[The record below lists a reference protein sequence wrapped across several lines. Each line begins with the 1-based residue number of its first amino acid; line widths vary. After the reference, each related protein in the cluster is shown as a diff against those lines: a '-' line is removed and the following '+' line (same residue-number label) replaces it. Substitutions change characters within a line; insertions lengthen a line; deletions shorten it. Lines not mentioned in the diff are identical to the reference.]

1 MLTALVAIL
10 AFAIDLGYLM
20 VERAQLQRC
29 ADAAAMAAA
38 WELADEG
45 MFKSDP
51 YLTAAISDARNMAR
65 RFAAANDVGGIEPD
79 VDLNTSNYLTG
90 DVVVGH
96 LADWSNPNAVLE
108 TTDPSKFNAVRVHV
122 YRNSTRNGVVPSFF
136 ARVLGVTGFTAEG
149 TATAALSKN
158 ITGFRIPLDEGNINI
173 LPYALDESTWN
184 ALEAGLCDDNW
195 GWDEDTGQ
203 VLQAGDGIQEVNL
216 FPQGT
221 GSPGNRGTVDIGS
234 PNNSTSDIARQILEG
249 VSPAD
254 LAYHGGEIKLDG
266 DGEIE
271 LNGDTGIS
279 AGVKDELASII
290 GEPRIIPIFSTC
302 VGPGNNAT
310 YTIVKWCGVRIVDVK
325 LTGNMNQKRVIVQP
339 CPMVTPGAIYG
350 DIEGGSS
357 LVYTPVTLVQ

>member
-1 MLTALVAIL
+1 MTALVAIL

-20 VERAQLQRC
+20 VERAQLQRS

-45 MFKSDP
+45 MFKSDA
-51 YLTAAISDARNMAR
+51 YLSGAISDARNMAR
-65 RFAAANDVGGIEPD
+65 RFAAANDVGGINPNVE
-79 VDLNTSNYLTG
+79 LNTSNNLAG
-90 DVVVGH
+90 DVVVGY
-96 LADWSNPNAVLE
+96 LADWTNPNAVLD
-108 TTDPSKFNAVRVHV
+108 TTNPSKFNAVQVRV

-136 ARVLGVTGFTAEG
+136 ARVLGVNGFTAEG
-149 TATAALSKN
+149 KATAALSKN
-158 ITGFRIPLDEGNINI
+158 VTGFRVPLDGGNINI
-173 LPYALDESTWN
+173 LPYALDEDTWN

-195 GWDEDTGQ
+195 CWDEDTGQ
-203 VLQAGDGIQEVNL
+203 VSHAGDGIQEVNL
-216 FPQGT
+216 FPQGI

-234 PNNSTSDIARQILEG
+234 SNNSTADIARQILEG

-254 LAYHGGEIKLDG
+254 LAYHGGEIELDG
-266 DGEIE
+266 DGEME

-290 GEPRIIPIFSTC
+290 GEPRIIPIFNSC
-302 VGPGNNAT
+302 VGPGNNAI

-325 LTGNMNQKRVIVQP
+325 LTGNMNQKRLIVQP

-350 DIEGGSS
+350 DVEGKSS
-357 LVYTPVTLVQ
+357 LVFTPVTLVK